1 MEFFQARILER
12 LSFPSPGDLQDSG
25 FKPRSPALAAG
36 QILYRWATKK
46 AQCDL
51 GNGLTINL
59 KALGLSSLHHTANS
73 NWLPIL
79 NMVMYMFQCYFLNW
93 CPLSSP
99 HSSTSLFSLSASPL
113 LLCKQVHQ
121 YHLSRVHNRKRSGM
135 GGRREGAST
144 GRGHR
149 YTYVYGRF
157 MLMLGRNQ
165 HNSAKQ
171 LSFN

>member
-1 MEFFQARILER
+1 MDYSPWRVVFHFFFLSMEFFQARILER

-135 GGRREGAST
+135 GGRRGTCKPMADSYWCMAET
-144 GRGHR
+144 I
-149 YTYVYGRF
+149 TI
-157 MLMLGRNQ
+157 L
-165 HNSAKQ
+165 
-171 LSFN
+171 